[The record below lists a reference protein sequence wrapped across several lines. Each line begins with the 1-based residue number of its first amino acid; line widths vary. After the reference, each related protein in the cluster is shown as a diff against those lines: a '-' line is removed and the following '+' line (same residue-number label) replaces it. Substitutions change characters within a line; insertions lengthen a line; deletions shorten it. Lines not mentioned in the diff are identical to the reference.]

1 MRKWLLFGMCAIATA
16 YPRCNDATAQHEYL
30 ETERWMFGVSSDVS
44 PFESETLF
52 PNRTVFMPSACN
64 DGVGN
69 LRFPPSLTRAWGSC
83 AEGADER
90 FAFKQ
95 PPCYGIPSVSNCEF
109 IKQNTHLELFPP
121 ITRYTGL
128 DKYATYATN
137 FVWRMLGWQKQIA
150 DGEHYWYLE
159 NPHTNNIAFY
169 LHGINGANG
178 LENMYLLRQLA
189 QNASVYF
196 SVYSPV
202 FYLDAN
208 YEYKHTYSEHIDNL
222 NSFILSQTTSDGRY
236 DIVGNSYGTIRTTTL
251 CKRYPDTCER
261 MTNIILTDPL
271 NINLPYSRIFPSIL
285 YGVFYPH
292 PDTPKYRQSMTIQT
306 LRLSKYYMGLWNYMD
321 WYEWSIDSPMIRRFA
336 DKIVLVIGLRDRHIV
351 LNRDSPVLKLSR
363 VIYTDTRHG
372 MCVFSDFVGNLR
384 FPYLDASRPYAP

>member
-1 MRKWLLFGMCAIATA
+1 MRKWLFLGMCAIATA
-16 YPRCNDATAQHEYL
+16 YPRCNDMTAQYEYL

-44 PFESETLF
+44 PFDSATLF
-52 PNRTVFMPSACN
+52 PNRTVFMPSVCQN
-64 DGVGN
+64 ENGDYI
-69 LRFPPSLTRAWGSC
+69 
-83 AEGADER
+83 
-90 FAFKQ
+90 Q
-95 PPCYGIPSVSNCEF
+95 PAISNCEF
-109 IKQNTHLELFPP
+109 IEQNTHLELFPP
-121 ITRYTGL
+121 TNRYTGL
-128 DKYATYATN
+128 DKYATYATD

-150 DGEHYWYLE
+150 DGEHYWYLD
-159 NPHTNNIAFY
+159 NPNTDNIAFY

-222 NSFILSQTTSDGRY
+222 NSFILSQTASDGRY

-271 NINLPYSRIFPSIL
+271 NINIPYSRIFSSIL

-292 PDTPKYRQSMTIQT
+292 PVHTPKYRQSVTIQT
-306 LRLSKYYMGLWNYMD
+306 LRLSKYYMGVWNDMD
-321 WYEWSIDSPMIRRFA
+321 WYEWSIDSPMIRRFS

-351 LNRDSPVLKLSR
+351 LNRDSPVFKLSR

-372 MCVFSDFVGNLR
+372 MCVFSDFIGQI
-384 FPYLDASRPYAP
+384 